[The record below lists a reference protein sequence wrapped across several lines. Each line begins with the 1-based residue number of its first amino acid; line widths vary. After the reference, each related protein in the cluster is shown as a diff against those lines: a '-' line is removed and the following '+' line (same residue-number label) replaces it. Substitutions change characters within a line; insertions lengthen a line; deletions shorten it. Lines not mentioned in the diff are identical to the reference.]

1 MLGTI
6 NKKKK
11 TLTRVLVYLA
21 IIEIILLLIIFII
34 YELHSDTFFKDESN
48 SAINTTTETNMTS
61 GFRTSKIF
69 VRWLPGESKHASLPI
84 NVLIDRHDDK
94 LLISCYKDVEDVKL
108 KTWMYN
114 ELHYP
119 MAIYTGETTTPVK
132 LLLLDGSEYVVPTS
146 KLHGELNK
154 TSYNNMY
161 DTLGHMSGQVVVA
174 ITTSNDDYWF
184 LFPNSTFHCR

>member
-1 MLGTI
+1 MLETI

-11 TLTRVLVYLA
+11 TLSKILIYLA
-21 IIEIILLLIIFII
+21 VIEVILLLIIFMI
-34 YELHSDTFFKDESN
+34 YELHSDAFFKEENNQSVN
-48 SAINTTTETNMTS
+48 NAETNVAS

-69 VRWLPGESKHASLPI
+69 VRWLPGESKQTSLPI

-94 LLISCYKDVEDVKL
+94 LLISCYKDADDEKL

-146 KLHGELNK
+146 KLHGELNRA
-154 TSYNNMY
+154 SYNNMY
-161 DTLGHMSGQVVVA
+161 DTLGYMSGQVVVA
-174 ITTSNDDYWF
+174 ITTANDDYWF
-184 LFPNSTFHCR
+184 LFPNSTFHCK